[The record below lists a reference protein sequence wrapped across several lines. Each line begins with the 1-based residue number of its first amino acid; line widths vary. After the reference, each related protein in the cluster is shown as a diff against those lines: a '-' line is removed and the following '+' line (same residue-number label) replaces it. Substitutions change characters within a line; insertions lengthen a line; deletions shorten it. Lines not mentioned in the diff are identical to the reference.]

1 MCQESEA
8 SDSAAIVPPL
18 TDDIN
23 SHIHG
28 AEINSMTCND
38 KSTITDTDTKRIQ
51 NLEKLANNLQGQ
63 VIKFEQEKKHQIN
76 QWEDQAKSLKEKII
90 AL

>member
-1 MCQESEA
+1 MCQEFGA

-28 AEINSMTCND
+28 AEINSTTCND
-38 KSTITDTDTKRIQ
+38 RSTITDSDAKLIH
-51 NLEKLANNLQGQ
+51 NLEKLASNLQGQ
-63 VIKFEQEKKHQIN
+63 VIKLEQEKKQQVN
-76 QWEDQAKSLKEKII
+76 QWEDQGKSLKE
-90 AL
+90 